1 MGYSLPLKPPG
12 WPTYNKRRQRWPV
25 SSRRGWRKW
34 KEVAMRGYGYGYGY
48 PGRRWRRRMF
58 RRRMGWRRGGSCCF
72 LFALPFFILPFAGAA
87 VLLLHL
93 I

>member
-1 MGYSLPLKPPG
+1 
-12 WPTYNKRRQRWPV
+12 
-25 SSRRGWRKW
+25 
-34 KEVAMRGYGYGYGY
+34 MRGYGYGYGY